1 MAAAALVAA
10 AAAAIEVPHLLGR
23 ERLDRPPFAHGGVG
37 GAWQYTSQPT
47 RRARRREWG
56 FSRSSSRG
64 SSAAPHRAL
73 A

>member
-37 GAWQYTSQPT
+37 GAWQYTSQPSEA
-47 RRARRREWG
+47 ARMG
-56 FSRSSSRG
+56 LF
-64 SSAAPHRAL
+64 
-73 A
+73 